1 MARKSAIKAV
11 SNADVICETDENN
24 IIDCM
29 SSLKKKKIKLNPV
42 KFTEKQKQFLKL
54 SIAKDTKMMFVRGPA
69 GTSKTYLAVYTA
81 LQLFNINN
89 DYDIISIWLAEP
101 NGHKIIGFQRSVF
114 TREQTTRYTGISE

>member
-69 GTSKTYLAVYTA
+69 GTSKTYLAVY
-81 LQLFNINN
+81 LSLIH
-89 DYDIISIWLAEP
+89 I
-101 NGHKIIGFQRSVF
+101 
-114 TREQTTRYTGISE
+114 